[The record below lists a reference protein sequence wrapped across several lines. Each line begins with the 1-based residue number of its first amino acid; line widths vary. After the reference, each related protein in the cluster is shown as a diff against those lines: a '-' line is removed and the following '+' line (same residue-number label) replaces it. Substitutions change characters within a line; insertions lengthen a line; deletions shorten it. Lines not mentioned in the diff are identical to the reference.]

1 MSRIKCPNCGSTAQV
16 ELVWEDRSSYSTK
29 KTKEFICGCGCNFE
43 VIFEAVEVNILK
55 DETAPCVSIGAGGEV
70 WTGSM
75 PSWD

>member
-16 ELVWEDRSSYSTK
+16 DLVWEDRSSYDTK

-43 VIFEAVEVNILK
+43 VIFKAVEVNILK
-55 DETAPCVSIGAGGEV
+55 DETAPCSIIGAGGEV

-75 PSWD
+75 PAWD